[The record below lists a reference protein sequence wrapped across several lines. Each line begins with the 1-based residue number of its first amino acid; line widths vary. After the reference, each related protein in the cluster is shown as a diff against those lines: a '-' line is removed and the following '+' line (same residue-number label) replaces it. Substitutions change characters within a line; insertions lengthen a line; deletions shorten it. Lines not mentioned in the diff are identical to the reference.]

1 MKKKTARR
9 MFEEAQ
15 EAVGYR
21 ADWADIDRVQTWR
34 DLDEQEFLSQYCW
47 VVFASGFRVAV
58 VEKYFEDIEKVF
70 KRFDPKA
77 VARMKQVNRDKLPIG
92 NKRKANGFLKGAK
105 IVHKEGWGVFKA
117 RVKREGMDALKE
129 LPWIGDITKKHLAK
143 NIGLADVAKND
154 VHLRW
159 CAKRCS
165 AKTVDELV
173 TFLAAKYGMTKHKV
187 DAVLWEWRRGLK

>member
-58 VEKYFEDIEKVF
+58 VEKYFEDIE
-70 KRFDPKA
+70 
-77 VARMKQVNRDKLPIG
+77 
-92 NKRKANGFLKGAK
+92 
-105 IVHKEGWGVFKA
+105 
-117 RVKREGMDALKE
+117 
-129 LPWIGDITKKHLAK
+129 
-143 NIGLADVAKND
+143 
-154 VHLRW
+154 
-159 CAKRCS
+159 
-165 AKTVDELV
+165 
-173 TFLAAKYGMTKHKV
+173 